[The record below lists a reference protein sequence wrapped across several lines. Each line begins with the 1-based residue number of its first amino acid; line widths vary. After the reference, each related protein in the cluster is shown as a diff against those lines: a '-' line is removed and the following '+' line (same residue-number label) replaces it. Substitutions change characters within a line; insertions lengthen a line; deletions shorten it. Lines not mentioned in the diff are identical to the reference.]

1 MTNDPCIPLERLA
14 SVVDAPAGSAE
25 RAHLESCPRCQ
36 AQLLALRAFIAP
48 PSLPTEA
55 KVEDAEIELD
65 RFIGQITAQPA
76 IATPRQ
82 IITEPGS
89 PGWLRWF
96 APGPRLA
103 LAAAMLAVV
112 VAGAW
117 MAQGPT
123 RERALTRG
131 GPMGTSDAG
140 EVTTS
145 EPTRLPDGW
154 LLEWEGVEGAT
165 GYVVLVLG
173 SDLTERARFDA
184 GPVTHLTVVRSA
196 LPEGLDSAE
205 GLAWQVEA
213 RRGADVV
220 SRSAVAELPRP

>member
-1 MTNDPCIPLERLA
+1 MTNDSCIPLERLA

-25 RAHLESCPRCQ
+25 RAHLDSCPRCE

-48 PSLPTEA
+48 PSLPPEA

-65 RFIGQITAQPA
+65 RFIDQLTAQPA
-76 IATPRQ
+76 TATRRQ

-89 PGWLRWF
+89 PWWLRWF

-103 LAAAMLAVV
+103 LAAAMVAVV
-112 VAGAW
+112 VAGSW
-117 MAQGPT
+117 MAQGPP

-131 GPMGTSDAG
+131 GLMGTSDAG
-140 EVTTS
+140 GVTTA
-145 EPTRLPDGW
+145 EPTRLSDGW
-154 LLEWEGVEGAT
+154 LLEWDGVEGAT
-165 GYVVLVLG
+165 GYVVLVLA
-173 SDLTERARFDA
+173 SDLTERARFDT

-196 LPEGLDSAE
+196 LPEGLDPAE

-220 SRSAVAELPRP
+220 ARSSVAELPRP